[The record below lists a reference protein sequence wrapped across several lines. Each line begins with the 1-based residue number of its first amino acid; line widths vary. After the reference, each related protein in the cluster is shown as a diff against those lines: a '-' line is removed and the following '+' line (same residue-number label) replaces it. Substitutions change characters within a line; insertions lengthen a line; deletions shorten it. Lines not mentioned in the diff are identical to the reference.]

1 VALLDILESDSR
13 FSESNNLA
21 NSIRLH
27 LTRLLNSRQ
36 GVLAHLPE
44 YGLPDVESIYSG
56 LPYSRDDLAAAI
68 KCVIEKFEP
77 RLVRVNVRPKEKQ
90 DYECILRFQIDGV
103 MSNGDTIQMQTYFEE
118 LGKARVRNIQT
129 GHRYASVF

>member
-13 FSESNNLA
+13 LSESHSLA

-36 GVLAHLPE
+36 GVLPHLKD

-56 LPYSRDDLAAAI
+56 LPYSRDDLAMAI
-68 KCVIEKFEP
+68 KKVIEKYEP
-77 RLVRVNVRPKEKQ
+77 RLLRVSVKPKDKQ

-103 MSNGDTIQMQTYFEE
+103 MSNGDTIQMQTYFED
-118 LGKARVRNIQT
+118 LGKARVRNIHT
-129 GHRYASVF
+129 GRRYAAVF